1 MITVFFLNSIVMTM
15 DFPVVMYGCELD
27 YKESWAPKNWCFWTA
42 VLEKIRDSLGL
53 QGDQYWV
60 CKEIQPVQSVIG
72 RTDVEA
78 ETPILSPPDA
88 KRWLIGKYPD
98 AGKIEGKRR
107 MGLNR
112 GWDGWMAS
120 LTQWTWVWAN
130 SGRYWRI
137 GEPGMLQFMRLESD
151 MS

>member
-1 MITVFFLNSIVMTM
+1 MQAKT
-15 DFPVVMYGCELD
+15 PVVSSSDVWMWELD
-27 YKESWAPKNWCFWTA
+27 YKESWAPKNRCLWTV
-42 VLEKIRDSLGL
+42 VLEKTPESPLDC
-53 QGDQYWV
+53 Q
-60 CKEIQPVQSVIG
+60 EIQPVHSKGDESWLFIG
-72 RTDVEA
+72 RTDAEA